1 MIYLLL
7 SIVFSVITVS
17 FFKLF
22 EKYGV
27 HTFSAIVLN
36 YISCVILGNI
46 SGEYAV
52 SLSPFYSEPW
62 FLDTLVL
69 GALFISIFMSIGLT
83 AQKLGVS
90 VSMLAAKLSVVVPVC
105 VAFFLYDETITPLK
119 LTGILL
125 SMVAVYL
132 ISKKEDV
139 LHVHPLY
146 ILLPVAV
153 FAGSGM
159 IDTLLKHVEKT
170 YIPPANATSIVTTV
184 FLMAS
189 VWGSAAWLVMKIAGK
204 SLPLSKK
211 EVVWGLALGLPN
223 YFSMYF
229 LVRTLSYFSE
239 ASRIFPINNIGIAA
253 STTLVGVL
261 IFHEKISR
269 LNLAGIIL
277 AVIAIVLISFT

>member
-27 HTFSAIVLN
+27 HTISAIVLN
-36 YISCVILGNI
+36 YISCVRLGNI

-52 SLSPFYSEPW
+52 SLSPFYNEPW

-132 ISKKEDV
+132 I
-139 LHVHPLY
+139 
-146 ILLPVAV
+146 
-153 FAGSGM
+153 
-159 IDTLLKHVEKT
+159 
-170 YIPPANATSIVTTV
+170 
-184 FLMAS
+184 
-189 VWGSAAWLVMKIAGK
+189 
-204 SLPLSKK
+204 
-211 EVVWGLALGLPN
+211 
-223 YFSMYF
+223 
-229 LVRTLSYFSE
+229 
-239 ASRIFPINNIGIAA
+239 
-253 STTLVGVL
+253 
-261 IFHEKISR
+261 
-269 LNLAGIIL
+269 
-277 AVIAIVLISFT
+277 